1 TLSVAAAV
9 DLPWLDA
16 PGQALL
22 WVAVAAWLAVAA
34 GAVFQARAGMRSAG
48 TDAGPA
54 ALRSTAR
61 R

>member
-9 DLPWLDA
+9 DVPWLDA

-22 WVAVAAWLAVAA
+22 WAAVAAWLAVAA
-34 GAVFQARAGMRSAG
+34 GAVFQARAGLRPAG
-48 TDAGPA
+48 ADQA
-54 ALRSTAR
+54 AVRSTAR